1 MTLATKVP
9 VRLGSNSYEILVGEG
24 VVELAGQKV
33 SDILGRRKIFL
44 VTDENVSRLYEKHL
58 RKVLEKAGH
67 EVITIIVAAGE
78 ASKDFSSL
86 EYVVE
91 EMLRQHVTR
100 GSVLIAFGG
109 GVVGDLAG
117 FAASIV
123 MRGIEYI
130 QIPTTLL
137 SQVDSS
143 VGGKTAI
150 NTKLGKNL
158 VGSFYQPRLVLA
170 DTGFLKSLSRRE
182 LIAGYGEV
190 AKYGLLGDA
199 TLFNWLEA
207 NGTGVLAAEAEACRH
222 VVAACCENKADT
234 VSNDER
240 EHGARLLL
248 NLGHTFAHALEA
260 DLNYDDRLLHGEAV
274 AIGSIIALDTSV
286 RLGFCDPAVPAR
298 VRRHFE
304 MLGLPTCPPK
314 INSHN
319 WDPQRLLNHMARDKK
334 SLHGQQILILVR
346 TIGDAFVYKGATKES
361 ILQSWEEC
369 LNSE

>member
-1 MTLATKVP
+1 MTLSTEVR
-9 VRLGSNSYEILVGEG
+9 VRLGPNSYDISVGEG
-24 VVELAGQKV
+24 VIELAGQKV
-33 SDILGRRKIFL
+33 AAILGRRKIFV
-44 VTDENVSRLYEKHL
+44 VTDKNVAHLYEKQL
-58 RKVLEKAGH
+58 RKFLEEAGH
-67 EVITIIVAAGE
+67 EVVTIVVAAGE
-78 ASKDFSSL
+78 TSKDFRSL
-86 EYVVE
+86 EHIVE

-100 GSVLIAFGG
+100 DSALIALGG

-123 MRGIEYI
+123 MRGIDYI
-130 QIPTTLL
+130 QVPTTLL

-170 DTGFLKSLSRRE
+170 DTGFLKSLPRRE

-199 TLFNWLEA
+199 TLFDWLEA
-207 NGTGVLAAEAEACRH
+207 NGAEVINAEAEACRH
-222 VVAACCENKADT
+222 VVAACCRNKADI
-234 VSNDER
+234 VSKDER
-240 EHGARLLL
+240 ETSSRLLL

-298 VRRHFE
+298 ARRHFE
-304 MLGLPTCPPK
+304 ALGVPTRPPK

-334 SLHGQQILILVR
+334 VVGGQQVLILVR
-346 TIGDAFVYKGATKES
+346 TIGDAFVYKGGTKES

-369 LNSE
+369 LNAE